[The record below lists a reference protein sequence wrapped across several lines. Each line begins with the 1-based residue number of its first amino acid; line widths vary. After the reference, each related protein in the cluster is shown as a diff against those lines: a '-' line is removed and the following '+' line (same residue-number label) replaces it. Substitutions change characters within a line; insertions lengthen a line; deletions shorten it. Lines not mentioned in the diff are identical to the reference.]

1 MLPRDVFLEKVLH
14 TVKLIRTLFPLDV
27 CCFERFYTKE
37 QINEC
42 IPIDWLDHTQH
53 APKVMILKHGKVTL
67 QLSNTYCNEVVE
79 TILKRS

>member
-1 MLPRDVFLEKVLH
+1 M
-14 TVKLIRTLFPLDV
+14 
-27 CCFERFYTKE
+27 E

-42 IPIDWLDHTQH
+42 IQIDWLDHTQH

-79 TILKRS
+79 AILKRS